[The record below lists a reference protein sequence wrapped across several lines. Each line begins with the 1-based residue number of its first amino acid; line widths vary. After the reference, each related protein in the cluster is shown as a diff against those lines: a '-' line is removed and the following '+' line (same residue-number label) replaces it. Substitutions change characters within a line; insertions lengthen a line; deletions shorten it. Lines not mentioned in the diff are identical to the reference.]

1 MAKCAECGSY
11 AINHHCHGR
20 DGSDP
25 ELCDVC
31 YWRKRA
37 SELDQARLTSEYWK
51 ACHLTANAVIDQYRA
66 EVEML
71 REALDGMLEV
81 YGGERDAD
89 GLPKHGIEL
98 NLIDFARAAL
108 AASIGQEVKDD

>member
-1 MAKCAECGSY
+1 MTKCTECGSY

-37 SELDQARLTSEYWK
+37 SELEQARRTSEYWK
-51 ACHLTANAVIDQYRA
+51 ASHLAGNTVIDQLRTEIEA
-66 EVEML
+66 LQKVQKL
-71 REALDGMLEV
+71 REALETLVEHFEYYMGDNECRPLE
-81 YGGERDAD
+81 
-89 GLPKHGIEL
+89 
-98 NLIDFARAAL
+98 NARAAL
-108 AASIGQEVKDD
+108 AAIATKEAV

>member
-1 MAKCAECGSY
+1 MSKCVECGSY

-20 DGSDP
+20 DGNDP

-37 SELDQARLTSEYWK
+37 TERASQLEQVRRTSEYWK
-51 ACHLTANAVIDQYRA
+51 ACHLTGNAVIDQLRA

-71 REALDGMLEV
+71 RDALETLVEHFEYYMGDNECRPLEN
-81 YGGERDAD
+81 A
-89 GLPKHGIEL
+89 I
-98 NLIDFARAAL
+98 AAL
-108 AASIGQEVKDD
+108 AASAKQEVKDE